1 MTFGSQGKGWRKGTK
16 RKVTFK
22 NKRGEKGGES
32 ERDKVTERRER
43 RRRGKL

>member
-1 MTFGSQGKGWRKGTK
+1 LEVKVRVGGKEPRE
-16 RKVTFK
+16 KVTFK